1 MSQIELRTLKQ
12 GRQSKYVM
20 SCSFFTMND
29 SYRGF
34 DKYRKALTSLLNSN
48 IDPKY
53 ELRIYVDDSSKD
65 DAVAIVERHNT
76 NNPTV
81 IHFNCP
87 NFRDGNGHVGTFG
100 TLVRFL
106 PLFEKN
112 EEVWITDI
120 DIPQHYVSSN
130 PIGDSDVFIQTNI
143 CYDRK
148 IYARKYTII
157 ANRTI
162 FRVSFSKMLLTRFI
176 DKLAEGKMNDI
187 IEKLN
192 AANLRKP
199 PSRVPY
205 GIDEVFMNREIYNS
219 LQKKTVE
226 CTILKQYDAEN
237 FLNGIV
243 NEKEKELLRENY
255 VQPTSTTV
263 RKVKKI
269 YKEKLPLL
277 VERYP
282 CLQDMLDSL
291 DDFKNSMSKVIV
303 VNSKDL

>member
-20 SCSFFTMND
+20 SCSFFTMKD

-34 DKYRKALTSLLNSN
+34 DKYRRALTSLLISK
-48 IDPKY
+48 IDSKY

-65 DAVAIVERHNT
+65 DALSIVAKHNSH
-76 NNPTV
+76 NPTI
-81 IHFNCP
+81 IHFNCSE
-87 NFRDGNGHVGTFG
+87 FRDGDGHIGTFG

-120 DIPQHYVSSN
+120 DIPSHYVSTN
-130 PIGDSDVFIQTNI
+130 PIDNSDVFIQTNI

-148 IYARKYTII
+148 VYARKYTML
-157 ANRTI
+157 AGRTI
-162 FRVSFSKMLLTRFI
+162 FRVSFSKSLLTRFI
-176 DKLAEGKMNDI
+176 NKLADGSMEDI

-192 AANLRKP
+192 SANTRKP

-219 LQKKTVE
+219 LQKKNVE
-226 CTILKQYDAEN
+226 CTIFKQYDAEN

-243 NEKEKELLRENY
+243 TEKEKEVLRENY
-255 VQPTSTTV
+255 VQPDSTTV

-277 VERYP
+277 VEKYP
-282 CLQDMLDSL
+282 CLQEMIDSL
-291 DDFKNSMSKVIV
+291 DLFKNSMTKIIV
-303 VNSKDL
+303 LDSSEL

>member
-12 GRQSKYVM
+12 GRQSKYVI

-48 IDPKY
+48 IDDKY
-53 ELRIYVDDSSKD
+53 ELRIYVDDRSKD
-65 DAVAIVERHNT
+65 DALAIIHRHNIH
-76 NNPTV
+76 NPTV

-87 NFRDGNGHVGTFG
+87 EFREGIGHIGTFG

-120 DIPQHYVSSN
+120 DIPEHYLSN
-130 PIGDSDVFIQTNI
+130 PLGNSDVFIQTNI

-148 IYARKYTII
+148 IYARKYTIV

-162 FRVSFSKMLLTRFI
+162 FRVSFSKSLLTRFI
-176 DKLAEGKMNDI
+176 DKLRTGMEDI

-192 AANLRKP
+192 SANIRKP
-199 PSRVPY
+199 SSRVPY

-219 LQKKTVE
+219 LQKKNVK

-243 NEKEKELLRENY
+243 TEKEKELLRENY
-255 VQPTSTTV
+255 LQSTSTTV

-269 YKEKLPLL
+269 YKEKLPML
-277 VERYP
+277 VEKYP

>member
-1 MSQIELRTLKQ
+1 MSQIELTTLKQ

-20 SCSFFTMND
+20 SCSFFTMKE

-34 DKYRKALTSLLNSN
+34 DKYRRALTSLLKFD

-65 DAVAIVERHNT
+65 DALVIVAKHNAH
-76 NNPTV
+76 NPTV

-87 NFRDGNGHVGTFG
+87 EFRDGDGHIGTFG

-120 DIPQHYVSSN
+120 DIPSHYLSN
-130 PIGDSDVFIQTNI
+130 PIGTSDIFIQTNI

-148 IYARKYTII
+148 VYARKYTIV

-162 FRVSFSKMLLTRFI
+162 FRVSFPKSLLTRFI
-176 DKLAEGKMNDI
+176 DKLAHSMTDI
-187 IEKLN
+187 IQKLN
-192 AANLRKP
+192 DANTRKP
-199 PSRVPY
+199 SSTVPY

-219 LQKKTVE
+219 LQKKNVE

-243 NEKEKELLRENY
+243 NEKEKELLYENY
-255 VQPTSTTV
+255 LQPDSTTV

-277 VERYP
+277 VEKYP
-282 CLQDMLDSL
+282 CLQEMIDSL
-291 DDFKNSMSKVIV
+291 DSFKSSMSKTIVI
-303 VNSKDL
+303 NSSEL

>member
-1 MSQIELRTLKQ
+1 MSQVELRTLKQ

-20 SCSFFTMND
+20 SCSFFTMKD

-34 DKYRKALTSLLNSN
+34 DRYRKALTSLLNYK

-65 DAVAIVERHNT
+65 DALAIVAKHNAH
-76 NNPTV
+76 NPTV

-87 NFRDGNGHVGTFG
+87 EFRDGDGHIGTFG

-112 EEVWITDI
+112 EEVWLTDI
-120 DIPQHYVSSN
+120 DIPSHYMSN
-130 PIGDSDVFIQTNI
+130 PIGNSDVFIQTNI

-148 IYARKYTII
+148 VYGRKYTIV

-162 FRVSFSKMLLTRFI
+162 FRVSFPKSLLTRFI
-176 DKLAEGKMNDI
+176 NKLADGMEDTI
-187 IEKLN
+187 QKLN
-192 AANLRKP
+192 DANTRKP

-219 LQKKTVE
+219 LQKKNIE
-226 CTILKQYDAEN
+226 CTIFKQYDAEN

-243 NEKEKELLRENY
+243 NEKEKEVLYENY
-255 VQPTSTTV
+255 VQPDSTTV

-277 VERYP
+277 VEKYP

-291 DDFKNSMSKVIV
+291 DTFKNSMTKVIV
-303 VNSKDL
+303 INSADL